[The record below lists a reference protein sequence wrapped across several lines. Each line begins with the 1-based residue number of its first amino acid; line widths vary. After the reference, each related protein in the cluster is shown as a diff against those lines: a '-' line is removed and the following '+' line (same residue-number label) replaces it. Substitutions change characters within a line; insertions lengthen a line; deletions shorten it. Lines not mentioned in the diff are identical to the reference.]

1 MSQENVELV
10 TAALEAFNQRD
21 KDRMVALLDP
31 NVEWELAGFLLDQDR
46 VRRGHEEIW
55 DYLTFLDA
63 EFEETRVEHG
73 EYVEVGEHIVVPVR
87 WQGIGKRSGVGGE
100 FSFTTVFT
108 VANGK
113 VLRAR
118 NYPTTAE
125 AFEAAGL
132 RE

>member
-1 MSQENVELV
+1 MSQENVELI
-10 TAALEAFNQRD
+10 TAALEAFNRRD

-31 NVEWELAGFLLDQDR
+31 NVEWELVGFLLDQDR
-46 VRRGHEEIW
+46 VRIGHKEIW

-118 NYPTTAE
+118 NYRTTAE
-125 AFEAAGL
+125 ALEAAGL